1 MKRKIKE
8 VKAKIVHHS
17 RLGEKYFNLRL
28 LSPEIARL
36 AQPGQFVMLRV
47 AEAKDPFLRRPF
59 SLARIFP
66 PREKEKNKMD
76 QGVVEIWYQVRG
88 RGTHLMSQLSVGE
101 KVDILGP
108 LGRGFWITENLKK
121 AILVGGGIG
130 LAPLI
135 AWAEKMQGE
144 KKKQRLSEEDL
155 QVSVLVG
162 GKSREE
168 ILGWRELKKMKLEP
182 QIITEDG
189 SWGRTGLVTDLL
201 ESELMTGQNEG
212 TVIYACGPGGM
223 LIRVA
228 QIADQ
233 FDIPCQVLLESR
245 MACGLG
251 ACLGCAVK
259 VRVENAGQEFLKKL
273 TLNEEGED
281 REMPLNRDADWKVS
295 TPLPFRY
302 ARVCQEGP
310 VFLASTIIWE

>member
-28 LSPEIARL
+28 LSPEIARV

-47 AEAKDPFLRRPF
+47 AEARDPYLRRPF
-59 SLARIFP
+59 SLARIWP
-66 PREKEKNKMD
+66 PDQKEKNQKD
-76 QGVVEIWYQVRG
+76 PGLIEIWYQVRG
-88 RGTHLMSQLSVGE
+88 RGTHLMSRLSVGE
-101 KVDILGP
+101 KVDLLGP
-108 LGRGFWITENLKK
+108 LGRGFWLAENLKK

-135 AWAEKMQGE
+135 AWAEKLQQD
-144 KKKQRLSEEDL
+144 KKERRLSAENPEVL
-155 QVSVLVG
+155 VLVG
-162 GKSREE
+162 GKSRAE
-168 ILGWRELKKMKLEP
+168 ILGWRELKRMRLEP

-189 SWGRTGLVTDLL
+189 SWGKTGLVTDLL
-201 ESELMTGQNEG
+201 ERELMTGRNEG
-212 TVIYACGPGGM
+212 TVIYACGPWGM
-223 LIRVA
+223 LAKVA

-259 VRVENAGQEFLKKL
+259 VRVEHAGKELLKKSAP
-273 TLNEEGED
+273 NEERASEESLFDQEAGWAV
-281 REMPLNRDADWKVS
+281 N
-295 TPLPFRY
+295 TPVPFRY

-310 VFLASTIIWE
+310 VFLAATVIWE

>member
-1 MKRKIKE
+1 MRRKIKE
-8 VKAKIVHHS
+8 VKAKVVHHS

-28 LSPEIARL
+28 LAPEIARL

-47 AEAKDPFLRRPF
+47 AEARDPYLRRPF

-66 PREKEKNKMD
+66 PGQKEKNKKD
-76 QGVVEIWYQVRG
+76 QGLVEIWYQVRG
-88 RGTHLMSQLSVGE
+88 RGTHLMSRLSVGE

-108 LGRGFWITENLKK
+108 LGRGFWFAENLKK

-135 AWAEKMQGE
+135 AWAQKIQGE
-144 KKKQRLSEEDL
+144 KKKQRLSAQDL
-155 QVSVLVG
+155 QVLVMVG
-162 GKSREE
+162 GKSRGE
-168 ILGWRELKKMKLEP
+168 ILGWRELKKMRLEP
-182 QIITEDG
+182 QITTEDG
-189 SWGRTGLVTDLL
+189 SWGKTGLVTDLL
-201 ESELMTGQNEG
+201 ESELMTGRNEG
-212 TVIYACGPGGM
+212 TVIYACGPWGM
-223 LIRVA
+223 LTKVA

-259 VRVENAGQEFLKKL
+259 VRVENEGQEFLKESAPNEGGESEK
-273 TLNEEGED
+273 TLFDQEAEWAVN
-281 REMPLNRDADWKVS
+281 

-310 VFLASTIIWE
+310 VFLAAKVIWE

>member
-8 VKAKIVHHS
+8 IKAKVVRHS

-28 LSPEIARL
+28 LAPEIARL
-36 AQPGQFVMLRV
+36 GQPGQFVMLRV
-47 AEAKDPFLRRPF
+47 AEARDPFLRRPF

-66 PREKEKNKMD
+66 PDEKERNKKN
-76 QGVVEIWYQVRG
+76 QGWIEIWYQVRG

-101 KVDILGP
+101 RVDILGP
-108 LGRGFWITENLKK
+108 LGRGFWFAENLKK

-135 AWAEKMQGE
+135 AWAQQMQEEKR
-144 KKKQRLSEEDL
+144 KQKLSAEDL
-155 QVSVLVG
+155 QVLVLVG
-162 GKSREE
+162 GKSRQE
-168 ILGWRELKKMKLEP
+168 ILGWPELKKMRLEP

-189 SWGRTGLVTDLL
+189 SWGKTGLVTDLL
-201 ESELMTGQNEG
+201 ENELMTGRNES
-212 TVIYACGPGGM
+212 TVIYACGPWGM
-223 LIRVA
+223 LAKVA

-259 VRVENAGQEFLKKL
+259 VRVENEGPEFLKKSV
-273 TLNEEGED
+273 LNEDGLGKEI
-281 REMPLNRDADWKVS
+281 LADQETDLEVS

-310 VFLASTIIWE
+310 VFLASKIIWE